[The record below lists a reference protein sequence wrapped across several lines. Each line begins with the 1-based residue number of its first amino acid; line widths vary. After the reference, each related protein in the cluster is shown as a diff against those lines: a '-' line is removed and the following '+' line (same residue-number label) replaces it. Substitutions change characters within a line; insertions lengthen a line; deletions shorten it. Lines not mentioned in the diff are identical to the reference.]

1 MRNEKWNI
9 EKMRDE
15 KCNIL
20 QEMKYFT
27 NKEVDMYQGAVS
39 ELNMNLMIQNIKDIY
54 LVTDNGNMIILSS
67 SVESSFGLS

>member
-20 QEMKYFT
+20 QEMKNFT

-39 ELNMNLMIQNIKDIY
+39 ELNMNLILNIKEMY
-54 LVTDNGNMIILSS
+54 FVTDNGHSL
-67 SVESSFGLS
+67 

>member
-1 MRNEKWNI
+1 MRNEKWTI

-39 ELNMNLMIQNIKDIY
+39 QLNMNLILNIKDIY

>member
-1 MRNEKWNI
+1 MRNDKF
-9 EKMRDE
+9 D
-15 KCNIL
+15 IL

-39 ELNMNLMIQNIKDIY
+39 ELNMNLILNIKDIY